1 MFYTINED
9 KKQLLLSE
17 YYIKNGHK
25 QHFGMTLE
33 LKHHVFFEDYNYK
46 DYSKYYVKDSLG
58 NIHRLW

>member
-1 MFYTINED
+1 M
-9 KKQLLLSE
+9 K
-17 YYIKNGHK
+17 IKNNYYCQNTISKNVHK
-25 QHFGMTLE
+25 QQFGMTLE